1 MTVLTVAGEGT
12 STTATATTL
21 SRCRRGFMIVGSSSR
36 GCPRS
41 SSRSRRGTPRAGGS
55 RRSVIVRMLRMV
67 VGYVLSCR
75 SRMLQSGTKLTFW
88 CSFNTGTL
96 LLVVDVEDQVGVVQG
111 VDVEVDVVVVSWALQ
126 RRAL

>member
-67 VGYVLSCR
+67 VGYVLR

-111 VDVEVDVVVVSWALQ
+111 VDVEVDVEVDVVVVSWAL
-126 RRAL
+126 